1 MVEFICI
8 CILYRGNNFAKI
20 ISRFQYNTFGFVLC
34 PLRLKLGCTVHQLAR
49 WLVTKSCCNQTAA
62 ELVVQPNCN
71 TNSLLHQNGKND
83 QHGKMEKKIRPLSV
97 TFLFRTSGI
106 EYHSQAGLTRKN
118 LQSNYTILHQ
128 SGNAGGDKEMI
139 KMVKLVSYK
148 IFKTKN
154 SNLIKFSIC
163 Q

>member
-1 MVEFICI
+1 MSALSNQLLKSIHKMREHLCTLVEFICI

-71 TNSLLHQNGKND
+71 TNSLLHQNGKID

-97 TFLFRTSGI
+97 SFLFRTSER
-106 EYHSQAGLTRKN
+106 EYHSQAGWTTSPPHFRKIA
-118 LQSNYTILHQ
+118 L
-128 SGNAGGDKEMI
+128 
-139 KMVKLVSYK
+139 
-148 IFKTKN
+148 
-154 SNLIKFSIC
+154 
-163 Q
+163 

>member
-1 MVEFICI
+1 MSALSNQLLKSIQKMREHLCTLVEFICI
-8 CILYRGNNFAKI
+8 CILYCGNNFAKI

-83 QHGKMEKKIRPLSV
+83 QHRRRE
-97 TFLFRTSGI
+97 
-106 EYHSQAGLTRKN
+106 KN
-118 LQSNYTILHQ
+118 LQSNYTIPHQ
-128 SGNAGGDKEMI
+128 SGSTGSDEEMM
-139 KMVKLVSYK
+139 KMKKLVPYK
-148 IFKTKN
+148 IFKTKK

>member
-1 MVEFICI
+1 MSALSNQLLKSIQKMREHLYTSVEFICI

-83 QHGKMEKKIRPLSV
+83 QHGKSWLDKKEITIKLH
-97 TFLFRTSGI
+97 
-106 EYHSQAGLTRKN
+106 HSYSLTR
-118 LQSNYTILHQ
+118 
-128 SGNAGGDKEMI
+128 
-139 KMVKLVSYK
+139 
-148 IFKTKN
+148 
-154 SNLIKFSIC
+154 FSKQRIRI
-163 Q
+163 